1 MQWKRYI
8 LATPSTEALAAA
20 AIVAGGLLLISII
33 RAVVRRKLRHTHA
46 TTKGDIDDLIFDLAG
61 RTKIFLLLFPAIYL
75 GARALD
81 LSRELSR
88 GISLAAELSFVAQVA
103 LWIIGFVEFWLQRYR
118 RKRIENDPSALM
130 TVNIFRLG
138 IVVTIWLI
146 AAVVMIDN
154 LGYDVTT
161 LVTGLGIGGVA
172 VALATQNIL
181 GDLFA
186 SLSIV
191 IDKPFIIG
199 DTIMVDSL
207 SGTVEHI
214 GLKTTR
220 LRAAGGEQLIF
231 SNSDL
236 LKSRIH
242 NFKRMVD
249 RRILFR
255 LGISY
260 ETTPEQLERIPAVI
274 RQAIESREKTRFDR
288 AHLLTLGDSA
298 LEFEVV
304 YFVTSPDF
312 NVYADIHQAVNLTIV
327 RALAA
332 EGVELAPKVRRNVL
346 C

>member
-1 MQWKRYI
+1 MLI
-8 LATPSTEALAAA
+8 AAG
-20 AIVAGGLLLISII
+20 IVAGSLLLISVI
-33 RAVVRRKLRHTHA
+33 RALIRRRFQHA
-46 TTKGDIDDLIFDLAG
+46 HQTPTDLDDLVVDLAK
-61 RTKIFLLLFPAIYL
+61 RTKIFLLLFPAILL
-75 GARALD
+75 GARAAD
-81 LSRELSR
+81 VPRDFGR
-88 GISLAAELSFVAQVA
+88 GISLAAQLSLVAQVA
-103 LWIIGFVEFWLQRYR
+103 LWITGLVEFWLHRYR
-118 RKRIENDPSALM
+118 RSRIENDPGAIM
-130 TVNIFRLG
+130 TVNIFRIG
-138 IVVTIWLI
+138 IVSSIWLI
-146 AAVVMIDN
+146 ALVVMIDN

-199 DTIMVDSL
+199 DSIMVDSL

-220 LRAAGGEQLIF
+220 IRASSGEQLIF

-242 NFKRMVD
+242 NFKRMVE
-249 RRILFR
+249 RRVLFKF
-255 LGISY
+255 GIAY
-260 ETTPEQLERIPAVI
+260 DTPPEKLERVPQLI
-274 RQAIESREKTRFDR
+274 RAAIESREKTRFDR
-288 AHLLTLGDSA
+288 AHLLTLGESA
-298 LEFEVV
+298 LEFEAV

-327 RALAA
+327 RALAD
-332 EGVELAPKVRRNVL
+332 EGIDLAPKMRRNVL